1 MENADVWK
9 TITNFKNK
17 QLIMRVI
24 ILSLLITLFGCKEH
38 GSKRQGTN
46 AKPTEEI
53 KSELL
58 SLERKWLDAE
68 FALDTAYIS
77 TPIDPS
83 FIDISENI
91 HNKQQALKGMYDGM
105 NARRRDSIVFDSLKF
120 EDVVVNLY
128 ENTAVI
134 ALITHSWS
142 HKKDGKQF
150 EKRMRFYDV
159 WINRNGSWKAVAS
172 QGTMINGNL

>member
-1 MENADVWK
+1 MRTLLILLLIIFFGCGQQREEK
-9 TITNFKNK
+9 TNEKNK
-17 QLIMRVI
+17 N
-24 ILSLLITLFGCKEH
+24 SDDTTK
-38 GSKRQGTN
+38 
-46 AKPTEEI
+46 EEI
-53 KSELL
+53 L

-77 TPIDPS
+77 TLIDPS

-105 NARRRDSIVFDSLKF
+105 NARKRDSIVLDSLKF

-128 ENTAVI
+128 ENTAVV

-142 HKKDGKQF
+142 HKKDGNKV
-150 EKRMRFYDV
+150 EVRMRFYDV
-159 WINRNGSWKAVAS
+159 WINKSGSWKAVAS
-172 QGTMINGNL
+172 QGVMLNSNR

>member
-1 MENADVWK
+1 
-9 TITNFKNK
+9 
-17 QLIMRVI
+17 MR
-24 ILSLLITLFGCKEH
+24 ILLLISLIVLFGCNQEEADHSKE
-38 GSKRQGTN
+38 KTN
-46 AKPTEEI
+46 STDEKTKA
-53 KSELL
+53 ELL

-68 FALDTAYIS
+68 FALDTAYVS
-77 TPIDPS
+77 TLIDPS
-83 FIDISENI
+83 FIDISETI

-105 NARRRDSIVFDSLKF
+105 DDRRKDSIVLDSLKF

-142 HKKDGKQF
+142 HKPDGSLV
-150 EKRMRFYDV
+150 EVRMRFYDV

-172 QGTMINGNL
+172 QGTTINH